1 MAGTTYANLTTD
13 IRNYTE
19 VGDSVFTQAV
29 INRFIEDAE
38 FRIYQELPMD
48 SSRYV
53 SEGTLAAND
62 NTINNPGKGSKG
74 ATGALFIRG
83 VEVFNS
89 TANTE
94 GNGTWLEKKDQTYL
108 SEFVDRKYGPSGK
121 IQSPTDTTNS
131 VTGFPK
137 YYAMFGGATGDSDT
151 TSGGMY
157 IAPTPDA
164 NYKYRIYYNMVPL
177 GLSSSTTSTYLSK
190 YFPNGLLY
198 ACLVEAYGYLK
209 GPMDMLTLYEQKYK
223 NAIQQFAGMQ
233 LGRRRRDDY
242 TDGTVRIKVNSPS
255 P

>member
-1 MAGTTYANLTTD
+1 MAGTTYSNLTTD

-19 VGDSVFTQAV
+19 VSSDVLTAAV

-48 SSRYV
+48 SQRFV
-53 SEGTLAAND
+53 QEGTLSTDN
-62 NTINNPGKGSKG
+62 NTINNPAG
-74 ATGALFIRG
+74 TLFIRG

-108 SEFVDRKYGPSGK
+108 SEYVDRLTGTEGDLTA
-121 IQSPTDTTNS
+121 QD

-137 YYAMFGGATGDSDT
+137 YYAMFGGATGTTDT

-157 IAPTPDA
+157 LAPTPDA
-164 NYKYRIYYNMVPL
+164 AYRFRIYYNKMPD
-177 GLSSSTTSTYLSK
+177 GLSSSTTTTYLSK
-190 YFPNGLLY
+190 YFPQGLLY
-198 ACLVEAYGYLK
+198 ACLVEAFGYLK
-209 GPMDMLTLYEQKYK
+209 GPMDMLTYYENRYK

-242 TDGTVRIKVNSPS
+242 TDGTVRIQVKSPS

>member
-19 VGDSVFTQAV
+19 VDSDVLTASV

-48 SSRYV
+48 SQRFV
-53 SEGTLAAND
+53 QEGTLSTDN
-62 NTINNPGKGSKG
+62 NTINSP
-74 ATGALFIRG
+74 AGALFIRG

-89 TANTE
+89 TSATT
-94 GNGTWLEKKDQTYL
+94 GSGTWLEKKDQTYL
-108 SEFVDRKYGPSGK
+108 SEYTDRLTGPEGDLTA
-121 IQSPTDTTNS
+121 QD

-137 YYAMFGGATGDSDT
+137 YYAMFGGATNTSDT

-164 NYKYRIYYNMVPL
+164 AYKFRVYYNKMPD
-177 GLSSSTTSTYLSK
+177 GLSGSTTTTYLSQ
-190 YFPNGLLY
+190 YFPQGLLY
-198 ACLVEAYGYLK
+198 ACLVEAFGYLK
-209 GPMDMLTLYEQKYK
+209 GPMDMLTYYENRYK

-242 TDGTVRIKVNSPS
+242 TDGTVRIQVKSPS

>member
-1 MAGTTYANLTTD
+1 MAGYNLANLQTD

-19 VGDSVFTQAV
+19 VDSGVFTDA
-29 INRFIEDAE
+29 ILNRFIENAE
-38 FRIYQELPMD
+38 FRIYSELPMD
-48 SSRYV
+48 SGRYV

-62 NTINNPGKGSKG
+62 NTINVPGKGTKG
-74 ATGALFIRG
+74 ATGTLFVRG

-89 TANTE
+89 TTNSE
-94 GNGTWLEKKDQTYL
+94 GNGTWLEKRDQTYL
-108 SEFVDRKYGPSGK
+108 SEYVDRKFGPSGE
-121 IQSPTDTTNS
+121 IQSPTDTANS

-137 YYAMFGGATGDSDT
+137 YYAMFGGATGDSST

-164 NYKYRIYYNMVPL
+164 NYIFRIYYNMVPL
-177 GLSSSTTSTYLSK
+177 GLESETSGTYISK
-190 YFPNGLLY
+190 YFPQGLLY

-209 GPMDMLTLYEQKYK
+209 GPIDMLTLYENKYK

-233 LGRRRRDDY
+233 IGRRRRDDY
-242 TDGTVRIKVNSPS
+242 TDGTVRIPVKSPS